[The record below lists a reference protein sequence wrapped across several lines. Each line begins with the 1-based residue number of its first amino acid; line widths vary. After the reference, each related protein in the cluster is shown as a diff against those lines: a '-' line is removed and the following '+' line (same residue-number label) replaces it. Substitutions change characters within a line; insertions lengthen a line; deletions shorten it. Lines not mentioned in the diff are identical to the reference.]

1 MPAYAA
7 AMRILITGAGRAIGR
22 ATADALLARGHEV
35 VATARD
41 PQLLADFGGQV
52 LALDVT
58 DDASVR
64 SCLDAAGELDA
75 LVNNAAVIGS
85 GPLEDY
91 PIDRLRRVL
100 ETNAIGALRM
110 IQGVIPAWRERGS
123 GVVVN
128 VSSVQGRVATP
139 LEGPYAAS
147 KHALEAISETL
158 HYEVGHFGIRVVI
171 VEPGF
176 VAPGMKHDDDHVGHP
191 AYDELREQWSGT
203 DDRLNAD
210 GRPGP
215 ETVAAAIVGAVEDPA
230 TPLRV
235 PVGDDAELIFATRR
249 ALDDAGFEATMRAT
263 LDFTW

>member
-1 MPAYAA
+1 
-7 AMRILITGAGRAIGR
+7 MRILITGAARAIGR
-22 ATADALLARGHEV
+22 ATADELLARGHDV

-41 PQLLADFGGQV
+41 PDLLDGFRGRV

-58 DDASVR
+58 DDASVGACIR
-64 SCLDAAGELDA
+64 AAGELDA
-75 LVNNAAVIGS
+75 IVNNAAVIGS

-91 PIDRLRRVL
+91 PIQKLRRVL
-100 ETNAIGALRM
+100 ETNTVGALRM
-110 IQGVIPAWRERGS
+110 IQAVVPAWRERGS

-176 VAPGMKHDDDHVGHP
+176 IAPGMKHDDDHVGHA
-191 AYDELREQWSGT
+191 AYDELRAQWSGT
-203 DDRLNAD
+203 DGRLNAD

-215 ETVAAAIVGAVEDPA
+215 ETVAAAVVRAVEDPDP
-230 TPLRV
+230 PLRI
-235 PVGDDAELIFATRR
+235 PVGDDANLIFATRK
-249 ALDDAGFEATMRAT
+249 ALDDAAFEATMRAT
-263 LDFTW
+263 LELTW

>member
-1 MPAYAA
+1 
-7 AMRILITGAGRAIGR
+7 MRILITGAARAIGR
-22 ATADALLARGHEV
+22 ATADELLTRGHDV

-41 PQLLADFGGQV
+41 PELLAGFGGDV
-52 LALDVT
+52 LPLDVT
-58 DDASVR
+58 DDTSVR
-64 SCLDAAGELDA
+64 TCLDAAGELDA

-91 PIDRLRRVL
+91 PIEKLRRVF
-100 ETNAIGALRM
+100 ETNTIGTLRM
-110 IQGVIPAWRERGS
+110 IQGVLPSWRERGS
-123 GVVVN
+123 GVFVN

-147 KHALEAISETL
+147 KHALEGISETL

-191 AYDELREQWSGT
+191 AYDELRAQWSGT
-203 DDRLNAD
+203 DNRLNTE
-210 GRPGP
+210 GRPGSD
-215 ETVAAAIVGAVEDPA
+215 TVARAIAEAIEDPA

-235 PVGDDAELIFATRR
+235 PVGDDAGLIFATRK
-249 ALDDAGFEATMRAT
+249 ALDDADFEAAMRAT

>member
-1 MPAYAA
+1 
-7 AMRILITGAGRAIGR
+7 MRILITGAARAIGR
-22 ATADALLARGHEV
+22 ATADELLARGHDV

-41 PQLLADFGGQV
+41 PGLLSGFGGRV

-64 SCLDAAGELDA
+64 ACLAAAGELDA
-75 LVNNAAVIGS
+75 LVNNAAIIGS

-91 PIDRLRRVL
+91 PIEKMRRVL
-100 ETNAIGALRM
+100 ETNTIGTLRM
-110 IQGVIPAWRERGS
+110 IQGVVPTWRERGS
-123 GVVVN
+123 GVIVN

-147 KHALEAISETL
+147 KHALEGISETL

-191 AYDELREQWSGT
+191 AYDELRAQWSGT
-203 DDRLNAD
+203 DNRLNAD
-210 GRPGP
+210 GRPGSD
-215 ETVAAAIVGAVEDPA
+215 TVATAIADAIEDPA

-235 PVGDDAELIFATRR
+235 PVGEDAGVIFATRK
-249 ALDDAGFEATMRAT
+249 ALDDADFEAAMRAT